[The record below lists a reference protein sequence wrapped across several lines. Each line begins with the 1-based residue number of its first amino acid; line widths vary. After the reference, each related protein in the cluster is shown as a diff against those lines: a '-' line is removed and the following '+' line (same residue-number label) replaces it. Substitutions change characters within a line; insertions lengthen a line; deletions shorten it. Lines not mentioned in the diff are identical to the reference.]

1 MKNKNFTAGI
11 ILSVLGI
18 LLLLKNFDLMN
29 LDWDTIFKFWP
40 LLLIYAGLAS
50 IYSNKKTWLIP
61 LAMGVITIIAIILW
75 LGFKDSGILT
85 FNSSLF
91 FKHL

>member
-18 LLLLKNFDLMN
+18 LLLLKNFGLMN

-75 LGFKDSGILT
+75 LGFKDSGIY
-85 FNSSLF
+85 FDI
-91 FKHL
+91 

>member
-11 ILSVLGI
+11 ILSILGI
-18 LLLLKNFDLMN
+18 LLLLKNFDLLY

-50 IYSNKKTWLIP
+50 IYGNKKTWLIP
-61 LAMGVITIIAIILW
+61 LAMGLITIIAFVLW
-75 LGFKDSGILT
+75 LGFKDSGIY
-85 FNSSLF
+85 FDI
-91 FKHL
+91 